1 MRAIRFLGR
10 RLHFPMTEYLD
21 MPFSVFSDFLTD
33 EVEAV
38 NRGRIKPES
47 LGRHYLWRQY
57 RQLLEPFSEQPA
69 KKPEGRRKAVRKTD
83 ERPGQAGG

>member
-1 MRAIRFLGR
+1 MIALLCNLSEQDIWQLTAQIMRSCWTHLTFLCSRPGATERSLIRAIRFLGR

-38 NRGRIKPES
+38 NRGRTKPE
-47 LGRHYLWRQY
+47 
-57 RQLLEPFSEQPA
+57 P
-69 KKPEGRRKAVRKTD
+69 
-83 ERPGQAGG
+83 

>member
-21 MPFSVFSDFLTD
+21 MPFSVFSDCLTD

-38 NRGRIKPES
+38 NRGRIKPE
-47 LGRHYLWRQY
+47 
-57 RQLLEPFSEQPA
+57 P
-69 KKPEGRRKAVRKTD
+69 
-83 ERPGQAGG
+83 